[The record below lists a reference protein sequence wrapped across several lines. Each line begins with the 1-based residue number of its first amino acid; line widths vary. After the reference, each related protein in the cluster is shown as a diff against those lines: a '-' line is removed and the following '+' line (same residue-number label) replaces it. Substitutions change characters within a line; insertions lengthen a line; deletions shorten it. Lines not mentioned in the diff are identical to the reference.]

1 MDSQDSAAG
10 EPVKPKPLTK
20 LQRRILGVLIEKA
33 RTTPDAYPMSLAGLV
48 AGANQKSNRSP
59 LMTLSPEQIEDEL
72 IQMRSL
78 GMVAEVQGS
87 GRVAR
92 YRHYGYDYLGVKG
105 AEAAVMTELLLRGE
119 QTAGDLRARASR
131 FEPIADLPTL
141 NEILKSLIG
150 KGLVIALTPPGRGQV
165 FSHNLYQ
172 PEELTK
178 LKNRFA
184 GATAMLSIVKLTR
197 PAMIRNRYVQV
208 VELAVRVSRRC
219 KARSRNSKASWR
231 HWKNASL
238 DWKADLAFHDIPL
251 HQYTETDRYITQA
264 GKQTTLFQVP
274 LKVGVNRY
282 NTATSS
288 DCFLRSLETDL
299 DNDAV

>member
-1 MDSQDSAAG
+1 MDSQDSAVS
-10 EPVKPKPLTK
+10 ETVKPKALTK
-20 LQRRILGVLIEKA
+20 LQRRILGVLVEKA

-59 LMTLSPEQIEDEL
+59 LMNLSPEQIEDEL
-72 IQMRSL
+72 IQMRGL

-87 GRVAR
+87 GRVAK
-92 YRHYGYDYLGVKG
+92 YRHYAYDYLGVKG

-119 QTAGDLRARASR
+119 QTAGDLRVRASR

-141 NEILKSLIG
+141 NEILKSLMS

-184 GATAMLSIVKLTR
+184 GVSGDTEDAGASESGEEAL
-197 PAMIRNRYVQV
+197 PASQSARGSSGPSLAALQSEIE
-208 VELAVRVSRRC
+208 ELKSLVAALEERV
-219 KARSRNSKASWR
+219 AR
-231 HWKNASL
+231 
-238 DWKADLAFHDIPL
+238 
-251 HQYTETDRYITQA
+251 
-264 GKQTTLFQVP
+264 
-274 LKVGVNRY
+274 
-282 NTATSS
+282 
-288 DCFLRSLETDL
+288 LES
-299 DNDAV
+299 